1 LLVDVTKLAVPG
13 TQVAQALLE
22 RGVLTRS
29 GYAMDC
35 PGWIRVTLGE
45 REEGDMFLAAMEDL
59 RRDGG
64 DAAPSHPIE
73 GLNAE
78 ALSPES

>member
-1 LLVDVTKLAVPG
+1 
-13 TQVAQALLE
+13 
-22 RGVLTRS
+22 
-29 GYAMDC
+29 M
-35 PGWIRVTLGE
+35 GE
-45 REEGDMFLAAMEDL
+45 REEGDMFLTAMADL

-64 DAAPSHPIE
+64 VAAPSHPIE